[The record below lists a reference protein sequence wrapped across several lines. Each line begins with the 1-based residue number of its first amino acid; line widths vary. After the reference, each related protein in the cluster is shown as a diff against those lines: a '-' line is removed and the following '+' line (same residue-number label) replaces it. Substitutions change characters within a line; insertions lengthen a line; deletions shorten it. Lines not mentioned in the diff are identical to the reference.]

1 MSRTRFQWTYPI
13 LTLVVIAIVA
23 ALSHQ
28 TEGQRLRQIEQ
39 EAAASLKWDLER
51 AFSFAMAL
59 QNASSMPP
67 RLSATGDT
75 VTFTLPV
82 AGAGTDELMI
92 YLDSRQGGLWLDGSH
107 RAAEQIAATVDGFY
121 AAMDA
126 RSDGRPLLWMEFSA
140 RLSRGEEPPLRHHL
154 YRSILLA
161 APPGREERG

>member
-1 MSRTRFQWTYPI
+1 MSGSRFHWTYPI

-28 TEGQRLRQIEQ
+28 SEGQRLRQVEQ

-51 AFSFAMAL
+51 AFSFAVAL
-59 QNASSMPP
+59 QNASSAPP

-82 AGAGTDELMI
+82 AGPATDELRI
-92 YLDSRQGGLWLDGSH
+92 FVDPNKGGLWLSGS
-107 RAAEQIAATVDGFY
+107 RRTAEMIAATVDGFN
-121 AAMDA
+121 AALDA
-126 RSDGRPLLWMEFSA
+126 RSDGRPMLWMEFSA
-140 RLSRGEEPPLRHHL
+140 RLSRGEDPPLRHHL

-161 APPGREERG
+161 ADNTHQERG